1 MTGIFPFG
9 DLPES
14 LGRLLLAG
22 GCGPGLVQ
30 ARDAALASGP
40 AGLADSLALAVWED
54 APLTPEAAAVVL
66 ARHATRPFLAP
77 DAARLVGLVAASAAP
92 AGPEPY
98 FERLAARRDIPR
110 MLAYLLE
117 RHRKAPDDC
126 GILRR
131 LSCLAPMA
139 EEGGLV
145 ETVGLLADL
154 PGPLAPLGA
163 LAAGE
168 LELLAGR
175 PAAARSLL
183 ARSLAALPTAAGRLR
198 LAEALHRLGETRL
211 AVAAMAEAC
220 AARPFDTLALARLHD
235 LATGLCDR
243 VEQLPGSLAVLVYS
257 WNSAPLLARTL
268 DALAG
273 TGWDFAAG
281 GARLFVLDNGS
292 ADDTAAVCAA
302 ARDRF
307 AGRLETVRLPVNV
320 GAPAAR
326 NWLAALPGVRKAD
339 FAAYLDDDALVA
351 PDWLGRFGAAV
362 AAAPG
367 AGVWGTLV
375 RGMDAPRFVQSAD
388 THLLPTPRGER
399 DQGRSFAMLRPWLS
413 TADWGQY
420 AVCRPCAS
428 VTGCCH
434 LFRTDVL
441 AGLGGF
447 DIRFSPTQYDDLDLD
462 IRQLLAGRTPVCQ
475 GHLAVRHAKATGA
488 ASGQGGR
495 QYGSGFANQYKL
507 HRKYDDA
514 QIKRAVATAFDA
526 LARDLARKQ
535 AVLADLGLTPDAA
548 DRNGRGV

>member
-1 MTGIFPFG
+1 MTGAFPFG
-9 DLPES
+9 DLPEG
-14 LGRLLLAG
+14 LGRLLLVG

-54 APLTPEAAAVVL
+54 APLAPEAAAVVL
-66 ARHATRPFLAP
+66 ARHAVRPFLAP
-77 DAARLVGLVAASAAP
+77 DAARLAAAVAAGAGP
-92 AGPEPY
+92 NGPEPY
-98 FERLAARRDIPR
+98 YERLAARREVSR
-110 MLAYLLE
+110 MFAYLLE
-117 RHRKAPDDC
+117 R
-126 GILRR
+126 LRR
-131 LSCLAPMA
+131 TPGDTFVLCRLAGLAPMA
-139 EEGGLV
+139 GEGACA
-145 ETVGLLADL
+145 EAASLLAAL
-154 PGPLAPLGA
+154 SGALAPVGA

-175 PAAARSLL
+175 PGAAERLL
-183 ARSLAALPTAAGRLR
+183 RRSLAGFPSVAARLR
-198 LAEALHRLGETRL
+198 LAEALERQGGREA
-211 AVAAMAEAC
+211 AVAALAAAC
-220 AARPFDTLALARLHD
+220 AGRAWDVLSATRLHD
-235 LATGLCDR
+235 LATGLAGR
-243 VEQLPGSLAVLVYS
+243 AEPLPGRVAVLVYS
-257 WNSAPLLARTL
+257 WNSATLLARTL
-268 DALAG
+268 QALAA
-273 TGWDFAAG
+273 TDWTLAAG
-281 GARLFVLDNGS
+281 GVRLFVLDNGS
-292 ADDTAAVCAA
+292 TDDTAAVCAW
-302 ARDRF
+302 ARERM
-307 AGRLETVRLPVNV
+307 AGRMEAVRLPVNI

-326 NWLAALPGVRKAD
+326 NWLAALPGVREAD

-367 AGVWGTLV
+367 AGVWGALV

-388 THLLPTPRGER
+388 THLLPTPRGEGS
-399 DQGRSFAMLRPWLS
+399 QGRSFAMLRPWLA

-434 LFRTDVL
+434 LFRTETL

-462 IRQLLAGRTPVCQ
+462 IRQLLAGRAPVCQ

-488 ASGQGGR
+488 ASGRGGG

-507 HRKYDDA
+507 HHKYDDA
-514 QIKRAVATAFDA
+514 QMKRAAATAFDA
-526 LARDLARKQ
+526 LARDLAQKQ

-548 DRNGRGV
+548 DRSGRGV